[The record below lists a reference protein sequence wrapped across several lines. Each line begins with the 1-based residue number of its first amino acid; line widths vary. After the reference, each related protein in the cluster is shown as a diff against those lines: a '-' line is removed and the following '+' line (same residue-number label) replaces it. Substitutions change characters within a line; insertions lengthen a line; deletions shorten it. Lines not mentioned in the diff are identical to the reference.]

1 LVYEI
6 FKFGGEGIH
15 QATARLC
22 NEIFELERIPKD
34 WARGLIFP
42 LFKDGDNRIPDN
54 YRGIT
59 LLSVVGKIYSSVLN
73 NRVTSWCEK
82 NGVLSE
88 EQAAFRAG
96 RSTVDHILT
105 VSELVR
111 SRKVRRKETHC
122 AFLDIR
128 KAYDM
133 LDRDALWKR
142 LIDVGLR
149 GKLWRVLRNLYDV
162 VESSVLVGHRRT
174 EWFQVEAGVRD
185 AFSPPSCLPSLSTGL

>member
-1 LVYEI
+1 MREKRCAV
-6 FKFGGEGIH
+6 GGAGGVPSRKVNSGP
-15 QATARLC
+15 QYYS
-22 NEIFELERIPKD
+22 
-34 WARGLIFP
+34 
-42 LFKDGDNRIPDN
+42 LFLK
-54 YRGIT
+54 
-59 LLSVVGKIYSSVLN
+59 
-73 NRVTSWCEK
+73 
-82 NGVLSE
+82 
-88 EQAAFRAG
+88 
-96 RSTVDHILT
+96 
-105 VSELVR
+105 LVR

-174 EWFQVEAGVRD
+174 EWFQVEAGVRQGCILIFID
-185 AFSPPSCLPSLSTGL
+185 ELSSESE